1 MAYFIGAIGGIL
13 GGLFGAGSG
22 LVILP
27 SIIHFLKTDEY
38 KARGTTLC
46 VVLIITIASSFFYY
60 KNNYID
66 FKTAAYAAVGGV
78 LGGFIGA
85 KILHK
90 IPEFWLKMSFYGF
103 MIFAGIKMII

>member
-1 MAYFIGAIGGIL
+1 MSYLIGAIGGIL

-27 SIIHFLKTDEY
+27 AMIHFLKTDEY

-60 KNNYID
+60 KNNFID
-66 FKTAAYAAVGGV
+66 FKIAINAAIGGI
-78 LGGFIGA
+78 LGGFIRG
-85 KILHK
+85 KNT
-90 IPEFWLKMSFYGF
+90 S
-103 MIFAGIKMII
+103 